1 MSRITK
7 EEIEKTK
14 CGRFLLS
21 DENIYLSIYSLNS
34 YVFEYNLLNTE
45 DRILYHRLQDK
56 FDARLINGVITRVRE
71 QIIELFDK
79 DKYIEAKVYFKPKKL
94 SENGELEFRPLHSTG
109 LITQIA
115 IVSMLHL
122 FVYEIP
128 EEEEGDPKLRLSN
141 LSRLIPSDFYG
152 NRVSVKPEYLFKPWK
167 QQYQKYNQNSN
178 DALMKYHTS
187 LEYKYEVTLDL
198 ENFFPTINPIIIYRY
213 IINHLPAYLNDEE
226 RKMMKRVLQKLL
238 FCKLTT
244 TFDEKTAGQY
254 YKVTKG
260 AGNYDN
266 VDKIEQNEKECWAF
280 KEKSD
285 KFVRGIPQGLPQSY
299 FLGNIYMISIAEIFR
314 KKFTGVSYFY
324 VDDSVIFTNDVR
336 EDNFKEQL
344 KELNKQIAD
353 EANQYYT
360 EKYGKLTEK
369 AVRENLL
376 EISYG
381 ETPFTSL
388 YTGKLSHDDLL
399 MFASKLIKR
408 YPVLLKKI
416 GDKYNYI
423 FIDEYQDTSSYVLD
437 IFYDAVKNREN
448 VQIYLFG
455 DRMQQ
460 IYRNYD
466 GSFEGKLK
474 EFDTSDRL
482 EVNFRSIGKIV
493 SILNN
498 IYNDSSFEQQPTES
512 NANVVPD
519 IEPHVIISSN
529 VPESIYKLQN
539 KFPKILVL
547 YLMNKEKYE
556 EIGAKNLYDAYRG
569 MEAYTF
575 GRKYSPTDILSDMS
589 NDNPDILMKF
599 LFLLNNVIGLY
610 IDKNYGMVISICKK
624 ENKYFDSSQFK
635 IKKHADK
642 KSIKNKFDKIIEI
655 YEKDGCLIREVIES
669 LFDNGFIPEKV
680 KNDFEENIEYQ
691 KVLDIEMKEVSN
703 LANYLSMPHI
713 STQHGVKGE
722 SHTSV
727 IFVASDNGNTPNV
740 RMYPFFE
747 LWSELEFSLPQ
758 FEELFYSYKKIIEE
772 VEKELGMKVSRCNY
786 RRTAMSGL
794 FGSW

>member
-1 MSRITK
+1 MADEIKKNNKHLINAPAGSGKTTYIRNQLKSICINKPESRILCITY
-7 EEIEKTK
+7 TN
-14 CGRFLLS
+14 RAA
-21 DENIYLSIYSLNS
+21 DEL
-34 YVFEYNLLNTE
+34 
-45 DRILYHRLQDK
+45 
-56 FDARLINGVITRVRE
+56 
-71 QIIELFDK
+71 
-79 DKYIEAKVYFKPKKL
+79 KK
-94 SENGELEFRPLHSTG
+94 
-109 LITQIA
+109 
-115 IVSMLHL
+115 
-122 FVYEIP
+122 
-128 EEEEGDPKLRLSN
+128 
-141 LSRLIPSDFYG
+141 
-152 NRVSVKPEYLFKPWK
+152 
-167 QQYQKYNQNSN
+167 
-178 DALMKYHTS
+178 
-187 LEYKYEVTLDL
+187 DL
-198 ENFFPTINPIIIYRY
+198 ENANITVSTIHSYINDLISPFYSHKEVLDLYCEIYAEK
-213 IINHLPAYLNDEE
+213 INERIANVTNDEHI
-226 RKMMKRVLQKLL
+226 K
-238 FCKLTT
+238 
-244 TFDEKTAGQY
+244 
-254 YKVTKG
+254 
-260 AGNYDN
+260 
-266 VDKIEQNEKECWAF
+266 
-280 KEKSD
+280 
-285 KFVRGIPQGLPQSY
+285 QS
-299 FLGNIYMISIAEIFR
+299 
-314 KKFTGVSYFY
+314 
-324 VDDSVIFTNDVR
+324 
-336 EDNFKEQL
+336 
-344 KELNKQIAD
+344 
-353 EANQYYT
+353 NQYYT

-642 KSIKNKFDKIIEI
+642 KSIKNKFD
-655 YEKDGCLIREVIES
+655 
-669 LFDNGFIPEKV
+669 
-680 KNDFEENIEYQ
+680 
-691 KVLDIEMKEVSN
+691 
-703 LANYLSMPHI
+703 
-713 STQHGVKGE
+713 
-722 SHTSV
+722 
-727 IFVASDNGNTPNV
+727 NV
-740 RMYPFFE
+740 D
-747 LWSELEFSLPQ
+747 EFLCT
-758 FEELFYSYKKIIEE
+758 L
-772 VEKELGMKVSRCNY
+772 
-786 RRTAMSGL
+786 
-794 FGSW
+794 